1 MKMILVSLADDVGG
15 RGLLDTAF
23 AIARRFNA
31 HVDGLHV
38 RPDPAE
44 ALHATSMAFPGA
56 LRDQVLE
63 VGRRQAEEAATRVR
77 TLFQDYCAENDI
89 TLLDRPP
96 AAEGVSAAWHEETGK
111 ESLVVALRGRLTD
124 LTVVRR
130 PLEASPAPDT
140 LESALMETGKP
151 VLILPLKDDGGA
163 RQSVG
168 RRVAIGWNGSTVAAK
183 AVAAARHFLITAE
196 KVTALSL
203 QEEKD
208 QHLSV
213 ADLIDHLAWHG
224 VEADTRRFEARSS
237 HVGEALLNEARALDA
252 DLLVLGGYGTSM
264 TRELILG
271 GVTRTMLA
279 HAEIPLLMVH

>member
-1 MKMILVSLADDVGG
+1 MKMILVPLADDVGG
-15 RGLLDTAF
+15 KGLLDTAF
-23 AIARRFNA
+23 AIAQRFNA

-63 VGRRQAEEAATRVR
+63 VGRRQAEETATQVR
-77 TLFQDYCAENDI
+77 TLFQDYCAENGI
-89 TLLDRPP
+89 PVLERPP
-96 AAEGVSAAWHEETGK
+96 FADGVSAAWHEKTGK

-124 LTVVRR
+124 LIVVRR
-130 PLEASPAPDT
+130 PLQASPAPDT
-140 LESALMETGKP
+140 LEAALMETGKP
-151 VLILPLKDDGGA
+151 VLILPLKDDEGA
-163 RQSVG
+163 PESVG
-168 RRVAIGWNGSTVAAK
+168 RRVAIAWNGSTVAAK
-183 AVAAARHFLITAE
+183 AVAAARHFLITAD

-203 QEEKD
+203 QEEKG
-208 QHLSV
+208 QQLSL
-213 ADLIDHLAWHG
+213 ADLVDHLAWHG

-237 HVGEALLNEARALDA
+237 QIGEALLAEVRALNA

-271 GVTRTMLA
+271 GVTRHMLT